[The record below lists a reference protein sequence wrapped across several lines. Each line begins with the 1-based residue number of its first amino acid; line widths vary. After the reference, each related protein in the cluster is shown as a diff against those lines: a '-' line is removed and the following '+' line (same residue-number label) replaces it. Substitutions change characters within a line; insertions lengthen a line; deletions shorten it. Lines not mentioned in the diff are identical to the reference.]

1 MSKSTMSVR
10 PPAPQS
16 AQDFIAAAEVP
27 KVTTPDLVTPTLYP
41 WEAPGV
47 RDDVEKMVNIRL
59 PEAYRLKLK
68 YIGENQPKS
77 QHQFLLDVVIPA
89 IDAELRRQGIPTERI

>member
-1 MSKSTMSVR
+1 MTKSTMSAR
-10 PPAPQS
+10 PPLPQS
-16 AQDFIAAAEVP
+16 AQDFIAAANVLEAP
-27 KVTTPDLVTPTLYP
+27 TPELTATTIYP

-77 QHQFLLDVVIPA
+77 QHQFLLDVVKPA
-89 IDAELRRQGIPTERI
+89 IDAELRRLGVKV